1 MYTKQLKDE
10 KGKETLYA
18 KDSRLVYCIARYN
31 DTYNE
36 LTVQYFAD
44 NFKEILD
51 NIGFEWHHK
60 NYPSADQIRNNWFER
75 WQWEESA
82 KQYTQDI
89 LEEDDLIHI
98 YHKSNAKHIRE
109 LYKLRDDLR
118 SELHKIIHHSIFDNH
133 NEKQN
138 AITKCITSLD
148 KVEKD
153 IRLLLGLS
161 TSNNNVD
168 ANVDNHVTLK
178 DHAENIFVFSPDEMK
193 RVMNIK
199 NIDEETQEFLD
210 KI

>member
-10 KGKETLYA
+10 KGKETSYA

-109 LYKLRDDLR
+109 LYKLRDELR
-118 SELHKIIHHSIFDNH
+118 SELHKIIHHSIFDNQ

-168 ANVDNHVTLK
+168 ANVDNHVTLE

>member
-10 KGKETLYA
+10 KGKETSYA

-118 SELHKIIHHSIFDNH
+118 SELHKIIHHSIFDNQ

-168 ANVDNHVTLK
+168 ANVDNHVTLE